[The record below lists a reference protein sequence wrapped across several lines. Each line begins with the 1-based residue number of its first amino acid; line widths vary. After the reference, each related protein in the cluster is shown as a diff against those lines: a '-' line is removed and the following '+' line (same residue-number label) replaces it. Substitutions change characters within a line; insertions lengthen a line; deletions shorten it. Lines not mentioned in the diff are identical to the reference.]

1 MKTKPKQKL
10 TIIDL
15 VSKILDSELPTST
28 KNEIT
33 RYYLLPKLGRTQ
45 AIIEDTKSSIGFV
58 ERPTA
63 EEIQI
68 ENNPKLK
75 AEYKD
80 TEKLM
85 GVEDEEEDG

>member
-1 MKTKPKQKL
+1 MKNKPKQKL

-45 AIIEDTKSSIGFV
+45 AIIEDSKSSIGFV
-58 ERPTA
+58 ERPSA
-63 EEIQI
+63 EEIAI
-68 ENNPKLK
+68 ENNPRLK
-75 AEYKD
+75 EEYKE
-80 TEKLM
+80 TERVM
-85 GVEDEEEDG
+85 GEPDEEDDE